1 MPQVINSNVM
11 SLNAQRNLNNTQSA
25 LQTSLERLSSG
36 LRINSAK
43 DDAAGMAIAERF
55 TSQIRGIN
63 QAVRNAND
71 AISLAQ
77 TSEGALAEY
86 SNNLQRVRE
95 LAIQSANATNSASD
109 RQSLN
114 AEVQQLLQEIQR
126 VALQTSFNGRNVL
139 DGTFNGAQFQIGAYA
154 GQTLNV
160 NVTNAQTSALGS
172 YQVGNSATNVTGVAL
187 AANDLAINGVDA
199 GISISGSAEDIAA
212 AINAISSD
220 TGVNASAATTA
231 ASANTLQRN
240 QGVLSGDMVINGVN
254 IGAVNGSTNIAT
266 QGQNVAAAI
275 NNLTNQHGIIATAD
289 QATGQLTLTSTTG
302 ANIIIT
308 SLNGDAGYSRI
319 ENASG
324 LEVSASTA
332 QATATHTITG
342 TAGSSTIT
350 FADQAVADDAD
361 GTTFTIQGVTFE
373 LDSVGGVG
381 AGNTAIAI
389 TGADN
394 AAAQAAAVNTA
405 IGAAITAGTLNNI
418 TATAAG
424 GVVTFLSDVATS
436 TTTHTVLATNGT
448 NGTAVTA
455 TAGNTGIANGDTLT
469 LGGVT
474 YEFRFDNESV
484 TVGSGNTKVSLGV
497 NLAGTQDNQATNL
510 STAISGQYSAVN
522 TNITAA
528 AATNVV
534 TVTSD
539 LLGSP
544 GDLTVDGTFSGA
556 AGIVEVITG
565 AANGAGTAS
574 NNYGIL
580 QLNSPKQF
588 VVSGNNTTKAG
599 LQSATST
606 LIAINSIDISSV
618 NGANTAIDL
627 VDGALSQVAS
637 IRASLGA
644 VQNRLQSTISNLST
658 ASENF
663 SAARSRIQDADF
675 AAETAAL
682 TRAQILQQA
691 GIAMLSQANAQ
702 PQTVLALLQ

>member
-220 TGVNASAATTA
+220 TGVIASAATTA

-254 IGAVNGSTNIAT
+254 IGAVNGSNNIAT

-275 NNLTNQHGIIATAD
+275 NNLTNQHGVIATAD
-289 QATGQLTLTSTTG
+289 QATGQLTLSSTTG

-319 ENASG
+319 ENATG
-324 LEVSASTA
+324 LEVSASTEQA
-332 QATATHTITG
+332 QATYTLTG
-342 TAGSSTIT
+342 TAGVNDVT
-350 FADQAVADDAD
+350 FVTDVADAQD
-361 GTTFTIQGVTFE
+361 GTTFTLQGRTYE
-373 LDSVGGVG
+373 LDSGGGVA
-381 AGNTAIAI
+381 AGNIAIAFATNDTATTI
-389 TGADN
+389 AGNVVTTLTADV
-394 AAAQAAAVNTA
+394 AA
-405 IGAAITAGTLNNI
+405 GSLNNI
-418 TATAAG
+418 TAANAAG
-424 GVVTFLSDVATS
+424 VLSITSDVATS
-436 TTTHTVLATNGT
+436 STTHTDV
-448 NGTAVTA
+448 A
-455 TAGNTGIANGDTLT
+455 TALANAYSTAGAGIGNGDTLI

-474 YEFRFDNESV
+474 YEFRLDNESV
-484 TVGSGNTKVSLGV
+484 TTGSGNIKVSLGT
-497 NLAGTQDNQATNL
+497 NGAGTQDNQATNL
-510 STAISGQYSAVN
+510 STAISGQYSAIN
-522 TNITAA
+522 TNITATV
-528 AATNVV
+528 ATNVV

-556 AGIVEVITG
+556 AGVAEDLNGGTG
-565 AANGAGTAS
+565 TAADGAGTAS

-606 LIAINSIDISSV
+606 LITISSIDISSV
-618 NGANTAIDL
+618 SGANTAIDL

-663 SAARSRIQDADF
+663 EAARSRIQDADF